1 MRHND
6 CAGYKIFPRHLGD
19 HLAMNSIVLFTENA
33 IEGFDY
39 VLSRNPSVKQSIV
52 LDPLSL

>member
-1 MRHND
+1 
-6 CAGYKIFPRHLGD
+6 
-19 HLAMNSIVLFTENA
+19 MNSIVLFTENA

-39 VLSRNPSVKQSIV
+39 VLSRNPSVKQSLV